1 MSKNL
6 TVYYLRHGENEANLG
21 GVFTYRALDHDLTG
35 RGWDQSRQVA
45 EFLAGQPLGAGPV
58 FSSPLRRARQT
69 ASVIAERIGRP
80 VHVIEEL
87 HELNVGALEGQ
98 SGPEA
103 VSYWRSV
110 LHDWAQGKRETRF
123 VGGENHFELTE
134 RLQRGLAKLRAAAG
148 EGPVVL
154 AAHAGLMRVGFRN
167 LATPVP
173 PVDLAIPN
181 CSVSRLELGEE
192 GQPFNFAYWC
202 RCDFL
207 SQQTSAEK
215 P

>member
-1 MSKNL
+1 MQKKL

-21 GVFTYRALDHDLTG
+21 GVFTYRALDHDLTA

-45 EFLAGQPLGAGPV
+45 EFLVRQPLGDGPV

-69 ASVIAERIGRP
+69 ASVIAERLARP

-103 VSYWRSV
+103 VEYWQSV
-110 LHDWAQGKRETRF
+110 LKDWADGKGATRF
-123 VGGENHFELTE
+123 LGGENHFELTE
-134 RLQRGLAKLRAAAG
+134 RLQLGFAKLRASAG

-154 AAHAGLMRVGFRN
+154 AAHAGLLRIGFRN

-173 PVDLAIPN
+173 PVGLAIPN
-181 CSVSRLELGEE
+181 CSVSKLELGEE
-192 GQPFNFAYWC
+192 GQAFNFAYLC
-202 RCDFL
+202 RGDFL
-207 SQQTSAEK
+207 TQQTSAEK